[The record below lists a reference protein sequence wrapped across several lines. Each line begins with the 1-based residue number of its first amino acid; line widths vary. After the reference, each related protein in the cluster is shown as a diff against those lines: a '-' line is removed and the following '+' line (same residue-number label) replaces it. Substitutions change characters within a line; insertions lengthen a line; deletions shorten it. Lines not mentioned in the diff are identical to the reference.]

1 LDWSVGEIAR
11 NAKRTGRF
19 RDRSFRIQWR
29 VIPPLYYGVVV
40 VVIDGD
46 IDAVAGVAG
55 GIRTVSIRYSVALA
69 VLMPPQTTAASLTIS
84 ASPEPVTSKVSPW
97 TVVCSPTTF
106 EGSAWPD
113 TTETDAHTVAVD
125 LTLMVNGAE
134 SRTVYLSGDDWRDL
148 EQTTTA
154 DPLLQ
159 ILAYARNGHTLEA
172 ALQQVRDFHSISQA

>member
-1 LDWSVGEIAR
+1 MFAHLVRHTGAKLMDIQDPKDLIDFFIGSTAELDGDDAVDGADFLDKVRGLRDQMRKFLQHQRGWIGENHIDLHVSVSTSDGEQRESMVGEP
-11 NAKRTGRF
+11 G
-19 RDRSFRIQWR
+19 
-29 VIPPLYYGVVV
+29 
-40 VVIDGD
+40 
-46 IDAVAGVAG
+46 
-55 GIRTVSIRYSVALA
+55 
-69 VLMPPQTTAASLTIS
+69 
-84 ASPEPVTSKVSPW
+84 E
-97 TVVCSPTTF
+97 
-106 EGSAWPD
+106 SAWPD